1 MDGGAS
7 RAGRV
12 GLSLALAAAVAV
24 VSGPGEAHR
33 PAAQRAGPEAAPA
46 GPPRIGVRVGD
57 HPTHGRVVFHAPPG
71 LSYRIERLGEHR
83 LAVRFD
89 APAGVILDL
98 GRARPPR
105 NVAAL
110 RALGDGAEIT
120 LRAGAR
126 PRHFRLGRL
135 VVVDA
140 RDPRPPGRQP
150 GARAD
155 GDAPA
160 GAPAVAV
167 PSPGT
172 AMFPARE
179 AQGRDADRPD
189 GPEGAAQPNE
199 RREALGPAAHAEGP
213 GLAPAVAGEIAGTTP
228 SAETAPGSAGGAA
241 ASTPVP
247 ATSAP
252 VPGGEPPPLPSG
264 IGVGVAAP
272 PVLGAAAPEAA
283 QPREAGAVASPPS
296 SAASAIGSSDLPA
309 PATPASG
316 PTARAQPASET
327 RVPPHFL
334 PAPPTVG
341 REARPV
347 RIVADPAPSG
357 RALLLPFG
365 PEVGAAA
372 FRRGDAAVVVF
383 DAAQPLDLG
392 TLVGDPVFG
401 AIEARI
407 TADATVLRL
416 PLAAP
421 GHLVPRRSADHG
433 QAWLVEMRQEAAP
446 PARPLATEP
455 EAEPPRLAVRASQP
469 GRSIVL
475 ADPLTGA
482 PLLVGTLR
490 EDGQAMALSRRG
502 AQFDL
507 LPSVLGVV
515 VLARSDALV
524 LRAGLDRFTLSAAG
538 GAELV
543 LGEAWD
549 APAAAAE
556 AATMGRVLDL
566 PVAPAEALL
575 ERLRHLQGAIA
586 AAAPLARAPLRREA
600 TEALLAL
607 GLAQEAQAMSA
618 LAFQEDPRAVD
629 DPRLLLAHG
638 AAALL
643 AGRPAEAA
651 SAIEDRRLPEVEETE
666 LWRAVLAAARGAP
679 EAAAPVLAGT
689 APLLL
694 VYPGAVQARLLPSA
708 VEALIGAAGQRPTL
722 LGAARRLLEE
732 AAVETPL
739 LALAQ
744 ARLAEAEGRTGE
756 ALAAYD
762 ALARG
767 RDRLARAR
775 AIHRAVELR
784 LATGA
789 LDPPGAAAALEAAL
803 FAWRGDAIEVGARL
817 RLAALKR
824 EIGDAEGAFALL
836 REAEAQHPDHAG
848 TLRPR
853 LREALLAAMAQA
865 PPLRAVALADA
876 SQDLL
881 PEAGE
886 AGVAALMLLADRLI
900 ALDLSDRAARLLG
913 VTAVRSLESPARAAL
928 GARLAALRLD
938 EGDFAGALLALG
950 ATAAVGLPQSLTAE
964 REVLRA
970 RALARGGDPQAAAAA
985 LRRLGAAGAEALA
998 ELLAEARDWPGAAAA
1013 LAVHVENALP
1023 APPAPLSPEHR
1034 RALARLAAFAALA
1047 GDEAR
1052 LAALRA
1058 AHGPRMRNG
1067 PLGEAFALLTAAPVR
1082 GLDDLPRLQRE
1093 LEAIRTL
1100 TSRLEP
1106 LRTGGPVTR

>member
-1 MDGGAS
+1 MEDDAS
-7 RAGRV
+7 RTGRV
-12 GLSLALAAAVAV
+12 GLLLALAAAIAV

-33 PAAQRAGPEAAPA
+33 PAMQQAGPEAAPA
-46 GPPRIGVRVGD
+46 SQPRIGVRVGD

-71 LSYRIERLGEHR
+71 LPYRIERLGEHR

-110 RALGDGAEIT
+110 RPLGDGAEIT

-140 RDPRPPGRQP
+140 RDPLPPQQQP
-150 GARAD
+150 EARAD

-160 GAPAVAV
+160 GAPAAAV
-167 PSPGT
+167 SPPGAAASPAGEVQGRAAERPGGPRGT
-172 AMFPARE
+172 ASPNGRGE
-179 AQGRDADRPD
+179 AAGS
-189 GPEGAAQPNE
+189 
-199 RREALGPAAHAEGP
+199 AAHAEEPGP
-213 GLAPAVAGEIAGTTP
+213 APPVAGETAVATP
-228 SAETAPGSAGGAA
+228 SAETAPGSTAGAVRFTPA
-241 ASTPVP
+241 PSTSVPVRE
-247 ATSAP
+247 
-252 VPGGEPPPLPSG
+252 GEPPPAPSG
-264 IGVGVAAP
+264 LGV
-272 PVLGAAAPEAA
+272 GAAAPAVPRATVPEAGRL
-283 QPREAGAVASPPS
+283 RETGAVASPPS
-296 SAASAIGSSDLPA
+296 SMASAVGTPDIPA
-309 PATPASG
+309 PVTPAPG
-316 PTARAQPASET
+316 QTARVRPAIET
-327 RVPPHFL
+327 RMPAYLP
-334 PAPPTVG
+334 PAPPTV
-341 REARPV
+341 RQEARPV
-347 RIVADPAPSG
+347 RIVAAPAPPG
-357 RALLLPFG
+357 RALLVPFG

-372 FRRGDAAVVVF
+372 FRRGDAAMVVF

-392 TLVGDPVFG
+392 ALVGDPVFG
-401 AIEARI
+401 AIEARV

-433 QAWLVEMRQEAAP
+433 HAWLLEMRQEAAP
-446 PARPLATEP
+446 PPRPLAPEP
-455 EAEPPRLAVRASQP
+455 ETGPPRLVVRATRP
-469 GRSIVL
+469 GRSVVL
-475 ADPLTGA
+475 ADPVTGA

-490 EDGQAMALSRRG
+490 EGGQAMAFSRRG

-507 LPSVLGVV
+507 LPSELGVV
-515 VLARSDALV
+515 VLARSDALM

-538 GAELV
+538 GVELV

-549 APAAAAE
+549 APSTAAE
-556 AATMGRVLDL
+556 AATMGRMLEL
-566 PVAPAEALL
+566 PGAPAEVLL
-575 ERLRHLQGAIA
+575 ERLHHLRTAIV
-586 AAAPLARAPLRREA
+586 AAAPLARTPLRREA

-618 LAFQEDPRAVD
+618 LAFQEDPRAAD

-651 SAIEDRRLPEVEETE
+651 SAIEDRRLPEVEETQ

-679 EAAAPVLAGT
+679 EAAAPALAGT

-694 VYPGAVQARLLPSA
+694 VYPGAVQARLLPLA
-708 VEALIGAAGQRPTL
+708 AEALIGAASRQPTL
-722 LGAARRLLEE
+722 LAAARRLLAE

-739 LALAQ
+739 LALAH

-789 LDPPGAAAALEAAL
+789 LDPSGAAAALEAAL
-803 FAWRGDAIEVGARL
+803 FAWRGDAIEVGVRL

-836 REAEAQHPDHAG
+836 REAEAQHPDHAA

-865 PPLRAVALADA
+865 PLLRAVALADA

-900 ALDLSDRAARLLG
+900 ALDLTDRAARLLSG
-913 VTAVRSLESPARAAL
+913 AATQGLESPARAAL

-938 EGDFAGALLALG
+938 EGDFAGALLVLG
-950 ATAAVGLPQSLTAE
+950 ATAAASLPQALATE

-970 RALARGGDPQAAAAA
+970 RALARGGDPQTAAAV
-985 LRRLGAAGAEALA
+985 LRRLGAAGAAPLA

-1013 LAVHVENALP
+1013 LAVHVENTLP
-1023 APPAPLSPEHR
+1023 APPAPLDPEQR
-1034 RALARLAAFAALA
+1034 RTLARLAAFAALA

-1093 LEAIRTL
+1093 LEAIRPL
-1100 TSRLEP
+1100 MSRLEP